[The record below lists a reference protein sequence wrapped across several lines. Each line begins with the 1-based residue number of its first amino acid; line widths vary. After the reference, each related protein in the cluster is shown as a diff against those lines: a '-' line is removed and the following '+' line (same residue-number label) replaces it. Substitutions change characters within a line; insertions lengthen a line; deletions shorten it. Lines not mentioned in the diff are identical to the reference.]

1 MKRTNKF
8 YRKNEKE
15 VMESLGLKP
24 TLNSGSF
31 WLEKEDGQNEYI
43 LAQLKSTDAQTIGF
57 SQKDFRVLEY
67 NASVAHKLPL
77 FILQFLNTDEV
88 FLIIKPE
95 DIQDIVEY
103 IQTGRCEVK
112 EAICDKE
119 TKVCIKK
126 KVKSSGREEY
136 WSEKQKEVKEWQRR
150 SKSKQ

>member
-1 MKRTNKF
+1 
-8 YRKNEKE
+8 
-15 VMESLGLKP
+15 MESLGLKP

-95 DIQDIVEY
+95 DI
-103 IQTGRCEVK
+103 
-112 EAICDKE
+112 
-119 TKVCIKK
+119 
-126 KVKSSGREEY
+126 
-136 WSEKQKEVKEWQRR
+136 
-150 SKSKQ
+150 